1 MKWNA
6 SPHPISDIR
15 DWSSSG
21 RLELRPDFQRR
32 SVWSNDAQIML
43 MDTILK
49 EVPMPK
55 IFLATQIRDDQT
67 YRIVIDGQQRI
78 TAILDFLKDKFR
90 LSAPFQGPEQGKV
103 FSELDDETRARILS
117 YSIDFNE
124 ANDPTDEETREVYSR
139 VNKYTIALNKQEL
152 RRADFP
158 GQFLDMSEEIST
170 WDFFENLKIFSTA
183 NRRRY
188 NDVEY
193 ISEILAAL
201 IGGVQDKKD
210 ELDIFYRNYAEWD
223 IKDRRQYISRLQK
236 NLGAMSKLFS
246 IGLEMSKTRF
256 RQKADFYSLLMA
268 VDELHQEGYSLDIDE
283 PWELRRDFDGLDM
296 HISPESDVEICSE
309 YAIKCVSQANSASSR
324 RWRVKFL
331 KAILAG
337 SFTKKPPNDHYAELY
352 YRYLEEACIEK
363 SGMCIEPEFEC
374 PVCQKNLVGD
384 FKEGTLFW
392 NKSAEVFQMNNAS
405 WMHTDCVD
413 KSDDLII
420 VKRPDNDPNF
430 L

>member
-90 LSAPFQGPEQGKV
+90 LASPFLGPEQDKF
-103 FSELDDETRARILS
+103 FSELDDETRTRILS

-158 GQFLDMSEEIST
+158 GHFLDLSEEIST

-193 ISEILAAL
+193 ISEILSAL
-201 IGGVQDKKD
+201 IGGIQDKKD
-210 ELDIFYRNYAEWD
+210 ELDSFYRDYAEWE
-223 IKDRRQYISRLQK
+223 IRERRDCISRLQK
-236 NLGAMSKLFS
+236 NLDAMSKLFS
-246 IGLEMSKTRF
+246 VGQEMSKTRF

-268 VDELHQEGYSLDIDE
+268 VDELHQEGHHLDIEE
-283 PWELRRDFDGLDM
+283 PRELRSDFECLDM
-296 HISPESDVEICSE
+296 RISPESDVEICSE

-324 RWRVKFL
+324 RWRTKFL

-337 SFTKKPPNDHYAELY
+337 TFTKEPPNADYAELY
-352 YRYLEEACIEK
+352 YRFLEDACVET
-363 SGMCIEPEFEC
+363 SGMCPEPRYEC
-374 PVCQKNLVGD
+374 PVCDKDLVGD

-392 NKSAEVFQMNNAS
+392 RNTARVFQMGNS
-405 WMHTDCVD
+405 WWMHTDCVD
-413 KSDDLII
+413 KASDLII